1 MLWCLDRK
9 WNQVH
14 MDDQTKKPSPLQG
27 DAAASGQRL
36 APQLRMMI
44 KTFWNSH
51 GRNKLCLLGIAVC
64 AVVALT
70 AFGQIKLNA
79 WNKPFYDA
87 LSLKDFLGF
96 LYQLVIFAV
105 IAGALLALNVAQAW
119 LRELSKLK
127 LREGLTRD
135 LFDQWLVPRRAFRLS
150 GAGDIGVN
158 PDQRIH
164 EDARH
169 LVDLSTD
176 LGIGLLQSTL
186 LLACFIT
193 VLWTVSESVTFSVA
207 GLSFALPGY
216 MVWFALI
223 YAGIASFGS
232 WRVGRPLI
240 GLNAERYAREADLRF
255 GLVRVNERTEAIAL
269 YGGETDEKDY
279 LNREFDQVLSMM
291 RRLVTGITRLIWV
304 TAGYGWFAIVAPFI
318 VAAPGY
324 FAGDMSLGGLMM
336 AVGAFNQVQ
345 QALRW
350 FVDNFSLIA
359 DWRATLLRVASFRLA
374 LLEMDRL
381 GGETGRIGVVPPAAD
396 RIVFDHIGHAPPA
409 GCPRLSEKNVMIEP
423 AERVLII
430 GKRRGGKTSFFSAI
444 AGLWPL
450 ARGRIL
456 LPPAQ
461 TMMFISLQDY
471 MPPGTL
477 RGALAYPAQPA
488 QFTSEEYMVVL
499 ERMKLAHLSPDLD
512 RDARW
517 ERVLTPEEQ
526 HKLAFARLLLHKP
539 RWILLDEAIDHLD
552 EDARGLVLDVF
563 GHELADAAVV
573 NIGQADTQRGFFTRV
588 LHLIEDPEGQRLAP
602 RLGTPVSVQPA
613 KQKVPAV

>member
-1 MLWCLDRK
+1 
-9 WNQVH
+9 
-14 MDDQTKKPSPLQG
+14 MDEETKKPSRPQG
-27 DAAASGQRL
+27 DAAALGQEL
-36 APQLRMMI
+36 APQLRMMLT
-44 KTFWNSH
+44 TFVHSP
-51 GRNKLCLLGIAVC
+51 GRNKLFLLGLAVC

-87 LSLKDFLGF
+87 LSLKDFWEF

-105 IAGALLALNVAQAW
+105 IAGALLVLNVAQAW

-193 VLWTVSESVTFSVA
+193 VLWDVSESVTFSVA
-207 GLSFALPGY
+207 GWSFALPGY
-216 MVWFALI
+216 MVWLALI
-223 YAGIASFGS
+223 YAGIASFVS

-240 GLNAERYAREADLRF
+240 PLNAERYAREADLRF
-255 GLVRVNERTEAIAL
+255 GLVQVNERTHAIAL

-291 RRLVTGITRLIWV
+291 RRLVSAIARLTWV

-324 FAGDMSLGGLMM
+324 FAGDMSLGALMM

-374 LLEMDRL
+374 LVQMDQF
-381 GGETGRIGVVPPAAD
+381 GGETGRIEVVPTAD
-396 RIVFDHIGHAPPA
+396 DRLVFDQIGIASPG
-409 GCPRLSEKNVMIEP
+409 GCTRLSENHVVINP
-423 AERVLII
+423 GERILII
-430 GKRRGGKTSFFSAI
+430 DKRRDGKTSLFSAL
-444 AGLWPL
+444 AGLWPWG
-450 ARGRIL
+450 RGRIL

-461 TMMFISLQDY
+461 TTMFISQQDY
-471 MPPGTL
+471 IPPGTL

-488 QFTSEEYMVVL
+488 QFTSEEYMVAL

-517 ERVLTPEEQ
+517 ERELTPEDQ
-526 HKLAFARLLLHKP
+526 DKLVFARLLLHKP
-539 RWILLDEAIDHLD
+539 RWIMLDEVADRLD
-552 EDARGLVLDVF
+552 EDARGLILDIF
-563 GHELADAAVV
+563 GHELADAAIV
-573 NIGQADTQRGFFTRV
+573 NIGQADTQRGFYTRV
-588 LHLIEDPEGQRLAP
+588 LHLIEDPEGQRLSPCASDLIPAP
-602 RLGTPVSVQPA
+602 TA
-613 KQKVPAV
+613 KQKAPAA

>member
-1 MLWCLDRK
+1 
-9 WNQVH
+9 
-14 MDDQTKKPSPLQG
+14 MDEPTKKPSLPQA

-36 APQLRMMI
+36 APQLRMMV
-44 KTFWNSH
+44 KTFWDSP
-51 GRNKLCLLGIAVC
+51 GRNNLFLLGIAIC

-70 AFGQIKLNA
+70 AFLQIKLNA

-87 LSLKDFLGF
+87 LSLKDFWEF
-96 LYQLVIFAV
+96 LYQLVVFGV

-150 GAGDIGVN
+150 GAGEIGEN

-193 VLWTVSESVTFSVA
+193 VLWTVSEGVTFSIA
-207 GLSFALPGY
+207 GLHFAVPGY
-216 MVWFALI
+216 MVWLALI

-232 WRVGRPLI
+232 WRVGRPLVQ
-240 GLNAERYAREADLRF
+240 LNAERYAREADLRF

-279 LNREFDQVLSMM
+279 LNREFDQVLAMM
-291 RRLVTGITRLIWV
+291 RRLVSAITRLTWV
-304 TAGYGWFAIVAPFI
+304 TAGYGWFTIVAPFI

-350 FVDNFSLIA
+350 FVDNFSTIA

-374 LLEMDRL
+374 LVQMDQL
-381 GGETGRIGVVPPAAD
+381 GGETARIELVPTAD
-396 RIVFDHIGHAPPA
+396 DRLVFDQIGIASPG
-409 GCPRLSEKNVMIEP
+409 GCTRLSEKHVMINP

-444 AGLWPL
+444 AGLWPWGS
-450 ARGRIL
+450 GRIL

-477 RGALAYPAQPA
+477 RGALAYPSQPS
-488 QFTSEEYMVVL
+488 QFASQVYVAAL
-499 ERMKLAHLSPDLD
+499 NRMELAHLSPDLD

-517 ERVLTPEEQ
+517 ERELTAEEQ

-539 RWILLDEAIDHLD
+539 RWILLDEAIDHL
-552 EDARGLVLDVF
+552 EVEARNLVLDVF
-563 GHELADAAVV
+563 GQELADAAIV
-573 NIGQADTQRGFFTRV
+573 NIGQADTRRGFFTRV

-602 RLGTPVSVQPA
+602 RLGTPVPVRPA
-613 KQKVPAV
+613 KQKAPAV

>member
-1 MLWCLDRK
+1 MATPRK
-9 WNQVH
+9 WNRAQ
-14 MDDQTKKPSPLQG
+14 MADETKKLSG
-27 DAAASGQRL
+27 SEAATAARDEEL
-36 APQLRMMI
+36 APQLWMMV
-44 KTFWNSH
+44 KTFWYSP
-51 GRNKLCLLGIAVC
+51 GRNRLLSLGIAVC

-87 LSLKDFLGF
+87 LSLKDFWEF
-96 LYQLVIFAV
+96 LHQLVVFGV
-105 IAGALLALNVAQAW
+105 IAGALLVLNVAQAW
-119 LRELSKLK
+119 LREMSKLK

-135 LFDQWLVPRRAFRLS
+135 LFDQWLVPRRAFHLS
-150 GAGDIGVN
+150 SAGDIGVN

-186 LLACFIT
+186 LLGSFIT
-193 VLWTVSESVTFSVA
+193 VLWTVSVSVTFSVA
-207 GLSFALPGY
+207 GWNFALPGY

-240 GLNAERYAREADLRF
+240 SLNAERYGREADLRF

-279 LNREFDQVLSMM
+279 LNREFDQVLAMM
-291 RRLVTGITRLIWV
+291 RRLVTGITRLTWV
-304 TAGYGWFAIVAPFI
+304 TAGYGWFTIVAPFI

-324 FAGDMSLGGLMM
+324 FAGDMSLGDLMM

-345 QALRW
+345 SALRW
-350 FVDNFSLIA
+350 FVDNFSTIA

-381 GGETGRIGVVPPAAD
+381 GHEAGRVEVVPTEDD
-396 RIVFDHIGHAPPA
+396 RLVFEHAGLASPA
-409 GCPRLSEKNVMIEP
+409 GCTRLSEKHVVINP

-430 GKRRGGKTSFFSAI
+430 GKQRGAKTSLFSAL
-444 AGLWPL
+444 AGLWPWG
-450 ARGRIL
+450 RGRIL

-461 TMMFISLQDY
+461 TTMFISQQDY
-471 MPPGTL
+471 IPPATL
-477 RGALAYPAQPA
+477 RGVLAYPAEPA
-488 QFTSEEYMVVL
+488 QFGSEEYMAAL

-512 RDARW
+512 REARW
-517 ERVLTPEEQ
+517 ERELTPEDQ

-539 RWILLDEAIDHLD
+539 RWIILDEAIDHLD
-552 EDARGLVLDVF
+552 EDARNLVLDIF
-563 GHELADAAVV
+563 GQELADAAVV
-573 NIGQADTQRGFFTRV
+573 NIGRADTQKGFFTRV
-588 LHLIEDPEGQRLAP
+588 LHLIEDPKGQRLAP
-602 RLGTPVSVQPA
+602 RPGTPVSVQPA
-613 KQKVPAV
+613 KQKAAAV

>member
-9 WNQVH
+9 WNQVN
-14 MDDQTKKPSPLQG
+14 MDEQTKKPSPPQG
-27 DAAASGQRL
+27 DAASGQRL
-36 APQLRMMI
+36 APQVLMMV
-44 KTFWNSH
+44 KTFWYSP
-51 GRNKLCLLGIAVC
+51 GRNKLFLLGIAVC

-87 LSLKDFLGF
+87 LSLKDFWEF
-96 LYQLVIFAV
+96 LYQLVVFGV
-105 IAGALLALNVAQAW
+105 IAGALLALNVTQAW

-135 LFDQWLVPRRAFRLS
+135 LFDQWLVPGRAFRLS
-150 GAGDIGVN
+150 GAGEIGVN

-186 LLACFIT
+186 LLGSFIT

-207 GLSFALPGY
+207 GWTFALPGY

-223 YAGIASFGS
+223 YAGIASFVS

-240 GLNAERYAREADLRF
+240 GLNAERYQREADLRF

-279 LNREFDQVLSMM
+279 LNRELDQVLSMM
-291 RRLVTGITRLIWV
+291 RRLVTGITRLTWV

-324 FAGDMSLGGLMM
+324 FAGDMSLGDLMM

-345 QALRW
+345 SALRW
-350 FVDNFSLIA
+350 FVDNFSTIA

-381 GGETGRIGVVPPAAD
+381 GHEAGRVEVVPTGDD
-396 RIVFDHIGHAPPA
+396 RLVFDHAGLASPA
-409 GCPRLSEKNVMIEP
+409 GCTRLSEKHVVINP

-430 GKRRGGKTSFFSAI
+430 GKQRGAKTSLFSAL
-444 AGLWPL
+444 AGLWPWG
-450 ARGRIL
+450 RGRIF

-461 TMMFISLQDY
+461 TTMFISQQDY
-471 MPPGTL
+471 IPPATL
-477 RGALAYPAQPA
+477 RGVLAYPAQPA
-488 QFTSEEYMVVL
+488 QFTSEEYMAAL

-512 RDARW
+512 REARW
-517 ERVLTPEEQ
+517 ERELTPEDQ

-539 RWILLDEAIDHLD
+539 RWIILDEAIDHLD
-552 EDARGLVLDVF
+552 EVARGLVLDVF
-563 GHELADAAVV
+563 GHELADAAIV

-588 LHLIEDPEGQRLAP
+588 LHLIDDPEGQRLTPCAP
-602 RLGTPVSVQPA
+602 GLIPAPTA
-613 KQKVPAV
+613 KQKAPAA

>member
-1 MLWCLDRK
+1 M
-9 WNQVH
+9 H
-14 MDDQTKKPSPLQG
+14 MDEQTKKPSPPQG

-36 APQLRMMI
+36 TPQLQMMV
-44 KTFWNSH
+44 KTFWYSPD
-51 GRNKLCLLGIAVC
+51 RNKLLLLGSSVC
-64 AVVALT
+64 TVVALT

-87 LSLKDFLGF
+87 LSLKDFWEF
-96 LYQLVIFAV
+96 LYQLVVFAV
-105 IAGALLALNVAQAW
+105 IAGSLLALNVAQAW

-150 GAGDIGVN
+150 GAGDIGEN

-186 LLACFIT
+186 LLGSFIT
-193 VLWTVSESVTFSVA
+193 VLWAASESVTFSLA
-207 GLSFALPGY
+207 GSSFALPGY

-240 GLNAERYAREADLRF
+240 ALNAERYAREADLRY

-279 LNREFDQVLSMM
+279 LNREFDQVLLLM
-291 RRLVTGITRLIWV
+291 RRLVSAITQLTWV

-345 QALRW
+345 SALRW
-350 FVDNFSLIA
+350 FVDNFSIIA

-374 LLEMDRL
+374 LVEMDKL
-381 GGETGRIGVVPPAAD
+381 GVETGRIEVVPTAD
-396 RIVFDHIGHAPPA
+396 DRLVFDHTGLALPT
-409 GCPRLSEKNVMIEP
+409 GCTRLSEKHVVINP
-423 AERVLII
+423 GERVLII
-430 GKRRGGKTSFFSAI
+430 GKQYGGKTSLFSAL
-444 AGLWPL
+444 AGLWPWGG
-450 ARGRIL
+450 GRIL

-461 TMMFISLQDY
+461 AMMFISPQDY
-471 MPPGTL
+471 IPPGTL
-477 RGALAYPAQPA
+477 RVALAYPAQPA
-488 QFTSEEYMVVL
+488 QFTSEEYMAAL
-499 ERMKLAHLSPDLD
+499 ERMQLAHLSPDLD
-512 RDARW
+512 REARW
-517 ERVLTPEEQ
+517 ERELTPEDQ

-539 RWILLDEAIDHLD
+539 RWIMLDEAIDHLD
-552 EDARGLVLDVF
+552 EDARRLVLDIF
-563 GHELADAAVV
+563 GQELADAAIV
-573 NIGQADTQRGFFTRV
+573 NIGQADTRRGFFTRV

-602 RLGTPVSVQPA
+602 CVGTSVEIQPA
-613 KQKVPAV
+613 KQRAPAG